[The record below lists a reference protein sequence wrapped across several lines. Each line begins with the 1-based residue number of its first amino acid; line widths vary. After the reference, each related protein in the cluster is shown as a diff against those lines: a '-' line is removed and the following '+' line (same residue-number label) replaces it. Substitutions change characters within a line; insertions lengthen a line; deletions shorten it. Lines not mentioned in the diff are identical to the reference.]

1 MAASI
6 ARASKGAKVSLTS
19 ALRGK
24 IQFWRFMD
32 DWHTV
37 IPWRHERRVALPIS
51 SDASLYRWAA
61 VIHLK
66 SSDKYMYAVVKALE
80 SLPVEVQPCRVDV
93 HVDSQVTIHACS
105 GQGTRSRGS
114 TQVAKRIF
122 DFVTRRNLTLTM
134 SYVLSRLNPADWFSW
149 RNLSK
154 SDAMLSSSCWDFVQ
168 FEFGGVEGRNLDLMS
183 LDSNT
188 QRDKSGN
195 PPHPTPNSS
204 GVNVF
209 NQFLSLCDGFRV
221 NAYVF
226 RPFCL
231 ISPLLRF
238 LKSEGWVVTVVVPRQ
253 SLLPA
258 WWPLINAMAQRK
270 VLLTE

>member
-1 MAASI
+1 
-6 ARASKGAKVSLTS
+6 
-19 ALRGK
+19 
-24 IQFWRFMD
+24 
-32 DWHTV
+32 
-37 IPWRHERRVALPIS
+37 
-51 SDASLYRWAA
+51 
-61 VIHLK
+61 
-66 SSDKYMYAVVKALE
+66 
-80 SLPVEVQPCRVDV
+80 
-93 HVDSQVTIHACS
+93 
-105 GQGTRSRGS
+105 
-114 TQVAKRIF
+114 
-122 DFVTRRNLTLTM
+122 
-134 SYVLSRLNPADWFSW
+134 
-149 RNLSK
+149 
-154 SDAMLSSSCWDFVQ
+154 MLSSSCWDFVQ
-168 FEFGGVEGRNLDLMS
+168 SEFDGVEGRNLDLMS

-195 PPHPTPNSS
+195 PLRHFTPHPTPNSS

-209 NQFLSLCDGFRV
+209 NQYLSLCDGFRV